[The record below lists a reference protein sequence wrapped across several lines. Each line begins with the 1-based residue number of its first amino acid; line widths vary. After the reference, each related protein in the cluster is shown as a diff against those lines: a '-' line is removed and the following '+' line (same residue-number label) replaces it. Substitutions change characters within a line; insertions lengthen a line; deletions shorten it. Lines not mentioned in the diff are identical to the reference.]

1 LHLSDDDLTV
11 IMAPELEPVTNTLLV
26 SALYWLMVQV
36 TMLAMELLSPPP
48 LWVRADWELTSQQ
61 VPL

>member
-1 LHLSDDDLTV
+1 MVTV

-36 TMLAMELLSPPP
+36 TMLAIELLSPPP
-48 LWVRADWELTSQQ
+48 LCFRADWELTSQQ
-61 VPL
+61 VPLYGL